1 SILSS
6 IINSASVPKSST
18 TLKSPSPAPPRT
30 TSSTASSSAAATSAP
45 PTATTASPSRRRLGV
60 SFVGATGGALLLDR
74 CFVRYDNTSFVGD
87 EDKAVVSDKCGPSV
101 ANDTDP
107 LARRDAS
114 CRI

>member
-1 SILSS
+1 HPLLHHQIRLRPQIFNNFEVSLPGSAQNDVVYGLFQCRGDLSTPDCHDCV
-6 IINSASVPKSST
+6 AV
-18 TLKSPSPAPPRT
+18 AVG
-30 TSSTASSSAAATSAP
+30 
-45 PTATTASPSRRRLGV
+45 RLGV